1 MDKKLLDK
9 LSGFNLSMQQK
20 MQLIDL
26 MKNVGGNKN
35 NAESDEECSAGGG
48 SSRNDFV
55 ISLEQV
61 EQNGAIAVYY
71 NFNGKY
77 RAKGHTKSTQF
88 DILTITNTEI
98 YNYCLENMISNI
110 IVDAGIFKIPGYITI
125 CDDSKPS
132 LCLAYV
138 LTDLSGGSGS
148 ALAAETHFSPQVII
162 EPSNEN

>member
-20 MQLIDL
+20 MQLVKLIQ
-26 MKNVGGNKN
+26 
-35 NAESDEECSAGGG
+35 EAGGG
-48 SSRNDFV
+48 ASNGGSSSRNDFV
-55 ISLEQV
+55 ITLEQV
-61 EQNGAIAVYY
+61 EEDGAIAIYY

-98 YNYCLENMISNI
+98 YNYCLENMTSNI
-110 IVDAGIFKIPGYITI
+110 IVDAGIFKIPGYITM
-125 CDDSKPS
+125 CDDGIPS
-132 LCLAYV
+132 LCLVSMA
-138 LTDLSGGSGS
+138 TSLSGGSGS
-148 ALAAETHFSPQVII
+148 VLAAESKLMSQVII